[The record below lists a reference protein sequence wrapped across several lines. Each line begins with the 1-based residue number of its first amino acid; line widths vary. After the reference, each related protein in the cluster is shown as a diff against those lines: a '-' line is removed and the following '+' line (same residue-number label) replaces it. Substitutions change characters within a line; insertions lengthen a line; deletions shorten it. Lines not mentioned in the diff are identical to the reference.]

1 MRSVSVVI
9 PVKDG
14 ERLLEEVLEAVASQ
28 GPDELLVI
36 DSGST
41 DRSVELARA
50 GGADVLEIDP
60 AEFGHG
66 RTRNLG
72 AERTSGEVICFL
84 TQDAVPSAGWLAA
97 HREALE
103 MGDRVGASYGP
114 HLPGPETSPMIA
126 RELTDFFGAM
136 APDGRLRVHA
146 GEGDPSFLSN
156 VNACYAR
163 ECWREIRFP
172 DVAYAE
178 DQAFGRA
185 MLEAGW
191 RKVFHPGAAVA
202 HAHDYGLADF
212 ARRYFDEYRGLR
224 ATTGHL
230 EPVAPWSSL
239 REVRARVA
247 GDRRWM
253 AERGWPAGR
262 RTLWT
267 GRSSVHHAGRRLF
280 SVLGSRAEK
289 LPERVER
296 RLSLEGTT
304 SRDPGPAVPA
314 PGAPQPIGVQVGPTV
329 EEPRLK
335 YILELSEHGVA
346 PLADPPADISDRRR
360 LHIAVAVPSFRRGSG
375 GHGTIF
381 QIVRRLEDLGHTCSI
396 WVHDPW
402 LGDADGRP
410 AALRRHI
417 VEWFAPVRAPVFV
430 GFDDWHGADVAMATG
445 WETVYPLARMPG
457 CRARA
462 YMVNDH
468 EPEFF
473 ATSAEALFAEN
484 TYRLGFFPISASDWL
499 RDLLADRY
507 GCEGAS
513 FRLGVD
519 HDVYRPFPVERHP
532 DTVLFYART
541 STPRR
546 AVPLGLL
553 ALEELRRR
561 RPDLRVVAFGEVGGL
576 PATFAHEDLGV
587 AKPGQL
593 ALAYCQGTVG
603 LCLSLTNYSLIP
615 QEMMACGMPC
625 VDVQGG
631 SSEAEF
637 GWDGPAALAA
647 PDPVALADAVEGL
660 LEDPEQ
666 WRRRSQAG
674 IDFVADASW
683 EIATRQVEAGL
694 RQALAAQERAAA
706 APQP

>member
-1 MRSVSVVI
+1 MRSASVVI
-9 PVKDG
+9 PVKNG
-14 ERLLEEVLEAVASQ
+14 ERFLAEVLAAVAAQS
-28 GPDELLVI
+28 PDELLVI

-41 DRSVELARA
+41 DGSVELARA
-50 GGADVLEIDP
+50 GGAEVLEIDP
-60 AEFGHG
+60 GEFGHG

-72 AERTSGEVICFL
+72 AERTTGDAICFL
-84 TQDAVPSAGWLAA
+84 TQDAVPSAGWLDA

-114 HLPGPETSPMIA
+114 HLPRPETSPMIA
-126 RELTDFFGAM
+126 RELTDFFAAM
-136 APDGRLRVHA
+136 APDGRPQLHED
-146 GEGDPSFLSN
+146 GNGTPFLSN

-163 ECWREIRFP
+163 ECWHEIRFP

-185 MLEAGW
+185 MLQAGW

-202 HAHDYGLADF
+202 HAHDYGPADF
-212 ARRYFDEYRGLR
+212 ARRYFDEYRGLHK
-224 ATTGHL
+224 TTGHV
-230 EPVAPWSSL
+230 EPVAPRSSL
-239 REVRARVA
+239 REVRTLVA

-253 AERGWPAGR
+253 AERGWPAR
-262 RTLWT
+262 RRALWT
-267 GRSSVHHAGRRLF
+267 GRSAAHHAGRRLF
-280 SVLGSRAEK
+280 SVLGSRADR
-289 LPERVER
+289 LPAGVER

-304 SRDPGPAVPA
+304 SQDPAPTAAAPAEADPIGAVVGPAVS
-314 PGAPQPIGVQVGPTV
+314 
-329 EEPRLK
+329 EPHWK
-335 YILELSEHGVA
+335 HILEVSEQGVMA
-346 PLADPPADISDRRR
+346 LAEPPPGIATRAR
-360 LHIAVAVPSFRRGSG
+360 LHIAVVVPSFRRGSG

-381 QIVRRLEDLGHTCSI
+381 QIVRRLEDMGHTCSI

-402 LGDADGRP
+402 LGDAGARP

-445 WETVYPLARMPG
+445 WETAYPLARMPG

-473 ATSAEALFAEN
+473 ATSAEALFAER

-499 RDLLADRY
+499 RDLLAERY
-507 GCEGAS
+507 GSYGTS

-519 HDVYRPFPVERHP
+519 HEVYRPFPVERHP
-532 DTVLFYART
+532 DTVLFYARA

-546 AVPLGLL
+546 AVALGLL

-561 RPDLRVVAFGEVGGL
+561 RPDLRVVAFGEAGAL
-576 PATFAHEDLGV
+576 PATFPHEALGV
-587 AKPGQL
+587 TKPGQL

-625 VDVQGG
+625 VDVVGG

-637 GWDGPAALAA
+637 GSDGPAALAE
-647 PDPVALADAVEGL
+647 PDPVALAGAVEHL
-660 LEDPEQ
+660 LDDSVE
-666 WRRRSQAG
+666 WGRRSQAG
-674 IDFVADASW
+674 LDFVADASW
-683 EIATRQVEAGL
+683 DTAARQVEEGL
-694 RQALAAQERAAA
+694 REALRVRERAAQE
-706 APQP
+706 P